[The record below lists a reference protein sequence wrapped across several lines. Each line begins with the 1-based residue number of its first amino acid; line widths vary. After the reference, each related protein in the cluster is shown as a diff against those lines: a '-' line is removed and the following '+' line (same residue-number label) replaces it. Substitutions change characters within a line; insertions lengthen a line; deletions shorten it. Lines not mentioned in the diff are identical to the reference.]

1 LTPVSPAT
9 DKSAVESKAQ
19 PAADLEQA
27 QQLADEGRLRE
38 AEALCE
44 THLRQQGHSAKAFF
58 LLGLVRDNADD
69 LEAAREYYRKALYLE
84 PNHYEALM
92 HLACLTDKAGDQ
104 AGAQVLRNRA
114 RRLKERSGKH

>member
-1 LTPVSPAT
+1 M
-9 DKSAVESKAQ
+9 
-19 PAADLEQA
+19 ADLEEA
-27 QQLADEGRLRE
+27 QRLADEGRLKE

-44 THLRQQGHSAKAFF
+44 AHLRQHGHAAKAFF

-104 AGAQVLRNRA
+104 AGALVLRNRA
-114 RRLKERSGKH
+114 RRLTERGGK